1 MDQLVVL
8 HEIFESFAKDRGSL
22 QAIDPE
28 SIEGSCSAQVRK
40 LLQGAQQGEIDA
52 DFCNGLLECLTDI
65 FEIKRLGDI
74 CRRAG
79 LFEVALQ
86 CYNKALSQGPDD
98 NVRSVLLN
106 NLGQVYAREGDLGKA
121 ALYYKKAAEGFEKVG
136 NASGVAHVM
145 GNLGS
150 AYRRGYE
157 WDRAVEHCFK
167 SLRAFEKLNDE
178 FGVAQI
184 MGSLGRL
191 YAEMGERD
199 LGVRYYEKSLREFE
213 RLGDK
218 KNAAWLLNRLGRIK
232 AEMERWEEASRC
244 FNQSLA
250 IFDELGMPQNSGIV
264 LTNLGRMYLDQ
275 GRLEMATETLEKGL
289 KLIRQEMLP
298 AYPNAVAALA
308 ACNSTMAHQYLQE
321 AASNAQEQTA
331 KTKGVVQGAS
341 EIINLSSQLYASSSD
356 RYLELTTI
364 PKVTLGELKVA
375 SSQARSLS
383 YLARL
388 HDPARERERVA
399 LVERAI
405 SALQNALANSGG
417 HERIQI
423 AAVQRSLQG
432 MKELWS
438 IAASQN
444 EPWKLVSMLAAATE
458 YLMGGSRDLCD
469 ATGGAGEACR
479 CIYDALQGIGSSIEE
494 ERQRRDPS
502 TKLVEASANL
512 RRSEER
518 FQALGTEQSREASV
532 RMGRAAQILESLIA
546 LCQDAG
552 SETSTSSK
560 SGMDKVSNLLNY
572 GAHQEALLQIGWT
585 LVENGMARTE
595 RAGFVY
601 IWDDAMNLAE
611 VGPAGNPGARQRIN
625 RSKKGGPAEEE
636 PDVDPIPAEQMYSVP
651 VTPPYTVVHNREV
664 NRPAPL
670 SNGTVCTNCMAD
682 QMTVLHKEEPRYQ
695 VASFSRPV
703 VEYAAPSRESAA
715 LPEEIRQTSDPGDS
729 RVAPAEADE
738 FIWVQDFTPQEA
750 PERAALDERL
760 TLWDRAVPYALTGA
774 KVFTVLLFLVLAGI
788 AIIYLI

>member
-22 QAIDPE
+22 HAIDPK
-28 SIEGSCSAQVRK
+28 SIEGSCASQVRR
-40 LLQGAQQGEIDA
+40 LLEGAQQGEIDA
-52 DFCNGLLECLTDI
+52 EFCAQLLECLTDI
-65 FEIKRLGDI
+65 YEIKRLGDI

-79 LFEVALQ
+79 LFEVAVK
-86 CYNKALSQGPDD
+86 CYNQALSQGPDS

-121 ALYYKKAAEGFEKVG
+121 VLYYRKAAEGFEQVG
-136 NASGVAHVM
+136 NASGVAHVL

-167 SLRAFEKLNDE
+167 SLRAFEKLGDE

-199 LGVRYYEKSLREFE
+199 LAVRYYEKSLREFE

-218 KNAAWLLNRLGRIK
+218 KNAAWLLNRLGKSRAK
-232 AEMERWEEASRC
+232 AGSWEEATRC
-244 FNQSLA
+244 FTRSLA
-250 IFDELGMPQNSGIV
+250 IFDELGMPHNSGIV

-275 GRLEMATETLEKGL
+275 GLLELATETLEKGL
-289 KLIRQEMLP
+289 KLIGREMLP

-308 ACNSTMAHQYLQE
+308 ASNSTMARQYLQE
-321 AASNAQEQTA
+321 FIRDDEIQARRGGGPA
-331 KTKGVVQGAS
+331 QGAN
-341 EIINLSSQLYASSSD
+341 ELVTLSSQLYASSSD
-356 RYLELTTI
+356 RYQELTTI
-364 PKVTLGELKVA
+364 PRITLGELKVA

-399 LVERAI
+399 LAERAI
-405 SALQNALANSGG
+405 SALQLALANSGG

-438 IAASQN
+438 MAGSQS

-458 YLMGGSRDLCD
+458 YLIGGARDLCD

-479 CIYDALQGIGSSIEE
+479 CIYDALQSIGSAIEE
-494 ERQRRDPS
+494 ERQRRDPAAR
-502 TKLVEASANL
+502 LEEASANL
-512 RRSEER
+512 RRAGER
-518 FQALGTEQSREASV
+518 LLAAGTGQGSDGSA
-532 RMGRAAQILESLIA
+532 RMTSAAQILDNLVV
-546 LCQDAG
+546 LCREAG
-552 SETSTSSK
+552 SDRPTSGG
-560 SGMDKVSNLLNY
+560 SGTDRVSNLLNY

-595 RAGFVY
+595 RAGYVY

-611 VGPAGNPGARQRIN
+611 VGPAGSPSSRQRIN
-625 RSKKGGPAEEE
+625 RSRKGVTEEE
-636 PDVDPIPAEQMYSVP
+636 EMDVDPIPAGQMFSVP
-651 VTPPYTVVHNREV
+651 IAPAKTMVYGREEIKGTPQ
-664 NRPAPL
+664 
-670 SNGTVCTNCMAD
+670 SCTPTCTTCMAD
-682 QMTVLHKEEPRYQ
+682 QLIVREREEPRYQ
-695 VASFSRPV
+695 VTSFHRPV
-703 VEYAAPSRESAA
+703 VEYPAASKECAVPSQESRGT
-715 LPEEIRQTSDPGDS
+715 PEAGEFFT
-729 RVAPAEADE
+729 APAGTGESE
-738 FIWVQDFTPQEA
+738 WVQDFTPQETPNSVA
-750 PERAALDERL
+750 FDERP
-760 TLWDRAVPYALTGA
+760 TFWDRAVPYALTGA
-774 KVFTVLLFLVLAGI
+774 KALTVLLALALGAI